1 MAILFDSGPAELLR
15 RGHRRAEALALQH
28 YPPVLPLPV
37 LGEFLYGLLWAQ
49 VSTEAF
55 SHAQE
60 FLGSF
65 EVLEPDRQTAL
76 IYARLRSQSRARG
89 TVIPDPD
96 FWIAALAL
104 QHQTRL
110 VTMDRHFE
118 AFPELKPFV
127 LFVEKG
133 AT

>member
-15 RGHRRAEALALQH
+15 RGNRRAEALAVQY

-37 LGEFLYGLLWAQ
+37 VGEFLYGLLWAQ
-49 VSTEAF
+49 VSAEAF

-65 EVLEPDRQTAL
+65 ELLMPDHQTAL
-76 IYARLRSQSRARG
+76 IYARLRSHARAQG
-89 TVIPDPD
+89 KPIPDPD

-118 AFPELKPFV
+118 SFPELAGS
-127 LFVEKG
+127 LIYLDSR
-133 AT
+133 